1 MIAFVLDSIGES
13 GIYEDDDIAL
23 DDTSYYLARD
33 YIRMCRMRRR
43 KVKIDFSSSRKLEEK
58 HDKLFASIEN
68 KNLKER
74 HGNSKFEI
82 YDEYRPL
89 IEAVKKHSNPFKYLK
104 KPIDLV
110 VEGNKM
116 GHCVGSYI
124 GSVEEGECVILTVDL
139 DGIHYTLEVS
149 AVVKDE
155 GLVGYHLCQMQ
166 SKYNGG
172 VKNPEHRNQVITF
185 LNNIELSVKK
195 RKKK

>member
-1 MIAFVLDSIGES
+1 
-13 GIYEDDDIAL
+13 
-23 DDTSYYLARD
+23 
-33 YIRMCRMRRR
+33 MCRMRRR

-58 HDKLFASIEN
+58 HDKLLASIEN
-68 KNLKER
+68 KNLKEKHR
-74 HGNSKFEI
+74 NSKFEI

-104 KPIDLV
+104 RPIDLV

-149 AVVKDE
+149 AVVKDD

-185 LNNIELSVKK
+185 LNNIDLSVKK

>member
-1 MIAFVLDSIGES
+1 MIE
-13 GIYEDDDIAL
+13 
-23 DDTSYYLARD
+23 T
-33 YIRMCRMRRR
+33 
-43 KVKIDFSSSRKLEEK
+43 
-58 HDKLFASIEN
+58 
-68 KNLKER
+68 
-74 HGNSKFEI
+74 
-82 YDEYRPL
+82 
-89 IEAVKKHSNPFKYLK
+89 VKKHSNPFKYLK
-104 KPIDLV
+104 RPIDLV

-149 AVVKDE
+149 AVVKDD

-185 LNNIELSVKK
+185 LNNIDLSVKK